1 MKKTLLI
8 PIEEKKEAQ
17 IQQDIEL
24 GPRGRFYK
32 MFDLISL
39 LCYGKIRK
47 TTLSQLARQASKIK
61 ISKKLDSLEDAPFFK
76 KKMEKGAKMLS
87 LAGLPK

>member
-1 MKKTLLI
+1 MKKALLI
-8 PIEEKKEAQ
+8 PIEEKKDAQ

-39 LCYGKIRK
+39 SILFSPEGKLKKPKPPHAIELKRK
-47 TTLSQLARQASKIK
+47 A
-61 ISKKLDSLEDAPFFK
+61 
-76 KKMEKGAKMLS
+76 
-87 LAGLPK
+87 